1 VKFLMLQA
9 QFADYAGTSEVR
21 PPQPPAPTDVISP
34 AVTSGALLEAGVLVN
49 LPDSPLA
56 ANYPALYVDI
66 ANFCSAC
73 FQYMLVMTETIY
85 LVPPENQKL
94 FFNEG
99 LHRSMI
105 WVLDKYIRTI
115 RQIPIPTGDYAGMMM
130 GPTFENV
137 SLGERADSFQGL
149 TAFGNKA
156 IASANAL
163 IAQLDV
169 NEVVE
174 HVQELFAPG
183 GTTAEAAKIEK
194 DDSDLIGVL
203 QNVIYYVGVA
213 ISKTGTNNVPM
224 HLPDVGPYWTAA
236 QQR

>member
-1 VKFLMLQA
+1 
-9 QFADYAGTSEVR
+9 
-21 PPQPPAPTDVISP
+21 
-34 AVTSGALLEAGVLVN
+34 
-49 LPDSPLA
+49 
-56 ANYPALYVDI
+56 
-66 ANFCSAC
+66 
-73 FQYMLVMTETIY
+73 MLVMTETVY
-85 LVPPENQKL
+85 LVPPEKQKV

-115 RQIPIPTGDYAGMMM
+115 RQIPIPSGAYAGTMM

-137 SLGERADSFQGL
+137 SLGDRVVSFQGL
-149 TAFGNKA
+149 TDFGNKA

-163 IAQLDV
+163 IAQLDAD
-169 NEVVE
+169 EVVE
-174 HVQELFAPG
+174 HVQALFAPG
-183 GTTAEAAKIEK
+183 STTADAARIEK
-194 DDSDLIGVL
+194 ADNALIGVL

-213 ISKTGTNNVPM
+213 ITKTGTNNVPM